1 MLCSTESRWP
11 RAIGFAAISRYWVV
25 KNCSTSTSVADSAY
39 MSRRVQAV
47 WAIASDSSAFE
58 RRTEVMMQFFLEYLW
73 VPLVACALIYAL
85 GRAVGF
91 GR

>member
-1 MLCSTESRWP
+1 
-11 RAIGFAAISRYWVV
+11 
-25 KNCSTSTSVADSAY
+25 
-39 MSRRVQAV
+39 
-47 WAIASDSSAFE
+47 
-58 RRTEVMMQFFLEYLW
+58 MQFFLEYLW